1 MTKPTTDALI
11 TLMYRFLKKILFYLM
26 LQAETD
32 KIPKII
38 CSLSIQ
44 IQFIYS
50 TVQRF

>member
-11 TLMYRFLKKILFYLM
+11 TLMYRFLKKILYLM

>member
-11 TLMYRFLKKILFYLM
+11 TLVSHFLKKILFYLM

-38 CSLSIQ
+38 CSLSVQ

-50 TVQRF
+50 TVQKF